1 MTQLDEYPL
10 GLLRCPDERTDL
22 LGNHCWHG
30 NDRMI
35 LGFMQTHMYSAEI
48 QHIAACTTSAE
59 AFRMLR
65 VRHEKRSGLTQLQL
79 IQRLM
84 QITFDDDPEQF
95 DANMATFRDLV
106 YRIESIGQVDISK
119 LGLLFILLNLKS
131 SHPTVHDALAPALM
145 DGSITVELM
154 EHRMRYH
161 FEMRGAQQG
170 QQHLPGQQNLPGPSI
185 ALPALPQRTF
195 MCPNCKRPGHT
206 IEFCI
211 APGGKMEGLSMH
223 DAINRQRIARESFR
237 QRARPREEGST
248 STSSAPLK
256 LDDDGSIWIAGVRY
270 RPENKISAAM
280 ANSEVPTPNP
290 DLEEYSEWPGDG
302 YTDTFLDTNAILI
315 ASIDS
320 PDVTDVALFSHPA
333 DPPFFLDSGA
343 SSHISCIRSDFT
355 SMKSLNEPRKISGVG
370 NASVSAVG
378 VGTVILLLP
387 QTNAQ
392 LRLHNVLFA
401 PEACVRLISIHQL
414 NNDGYVTTFQ
424 SNRCK
429 LTDTSGITV
438 ADCAPNPS
446 NLYSLPAARPL
457 SDMALPSLV
466 LTPDLETWHRRLGH
480 ANHQTVLEMAR
491 GGTAK
496 GMPVDLSFAPQAC
509 DHCVRGKQA
518 RSPVPKVREGARAT
532 RRLGRIYIDLS
543 GPHSV
548 MSRSGFRYIM
558 NIIDDYSGY
567 NWTRLLKAKSDAFGA
582 FCTWLTA
589 TETQSREKLCYV
601 LTDNGELRSADMAR
615 WCADRGVTHQFTAPH
630 TSAQNGRVERL
641 HRTLMD
647 KARTMRLACGAP
659 LHMWD
664 EFIVTASYLTN
675 LTSSRSLE
683 GHTPHELWF
692 SSKPSISHL
701 REIGCRAYVLISGN
715 NPKIAAR
722 SLECILIGYTPNS
735 KAYRCWDSHGGRV
748 IDSHHVRF
756 IEHLQASPHTLT
768 PGVIVNPLDDAADA
782 DSHDASPPPPSP
794 PSPSDPSPPIIPSH
808 PIVPSPPTVIPPRRS
823 ARPHILA
830 PTRQETCDGLEPKK
844 ATAAVPVQVALAPVK
859 GEYDIDMPNASA
871 HESEEDS
878 CMIIDVE
885 DPDSPTWGEAITS
898 AEKEKWL
905 EGARSELRSL
915 EDMEVFRLVPRSAV
929 PQDRKIL
936 RGKFVCKLK
945 RDEFGNPVRHKVV
958 TSR

>member
-1 MTQLDEYPL
+1 MSNNQNPLSGSSPLTNLSQLPPLASSHGNSDPPAQVDSEHSAMSLTPPADPSAPPLGHAFQPNLPQHTSLLRHETPPHRYQPARMAYRPPPMRDSRESHLHQNRQHSPPRRRYEYGSRSSSREHSSPEHYLTRSLHPRNSRSHRHNTYHDRNRAPLIKRETLAGLPPWPTNLKLSLSTGNWLEWSRSLLRSLTMTQLDEYPL

-22 LGNHCWHG
+22 LWNHCWHG

-280 ANSEVPTPNP
+280 ANSEVQTPNP

-333 DPPFFLDSGA
+333 DPPFFLDSGE

-414 NNDGYVTTFQ
+414 NN
-424 SNRCK
+424 
-429 LTDTSGITV
+429 
-438 ADCAPNPS
+438 
-446 NLYSLPAARPL
+446 
-457 SDMALPSLV
+457 
-466 LTPDLETWHRRLGH
+466 
-480 ANHQTVLEMAR
+480 
-491 GGTAK
+491 
-496 GMPVDLSFAPQAC
+496 
-509 DHCVRGKQA
+509 
-518 RSPVPKVREGARAT
+518 
-532 RRLGRIYIDLS
+532 
-543 GPHSV
+543 
-548 MSRSGFRYIM
+548 
-558 NIIDDYSGY
+558 
-567 NWTRLLKAKSDAFGA
+567 
-582 FCTWLTA
+582 
-589 TETQSREKLCYV
+589 
-601 LTDNGELRSADMAR
+601 
-615 WCADRGVTHQFTAPH
+615 
-630 TSAQNGRVERL
+630 
-641 HRTLMD
+641 
-647 KARTMRLACGAP
+647 
-659 LHMWD
+659 
-664 EFIVTASYLTN
+664 
-675 LTSSRSLE
+675 
-683 GHTPHELWF
+683 
-692 SSKPSISHL
+692 
-701 REIGCRAYVLISGN
+701 
-715 NPKIAAR
+715 
-722 SLECILIGYTPNS
+722 
-735 KAYRCWDSHGGRV
+735 
-748 IDSHHVRF
+748 
-756 IEHLQASPHTLT
+756 
-768 PGVIVNPLDDAADA
+768 
-782 DSHDASPPPPSP
+782 
-794 PSPSDPSPPIIPSH
+794 
-808 PIVPSPPTVIPPRRS
+808 
-823 ARPHILA
+823 
-830 PTRQETCDGLEPKK
+830 
-844 ATAAVPVQVALAPVK
+844 
-859 GEYDIDMPNASA
+859 
-871 HESEEDS
+871 
-878 CMIIDVE
+878 
-885 DPDSPTWGEAITS
+885 
-898 AEKEKWL
+898 
-905 EGARSELRSL
+905 
-915 EDMEVFRLVPRSAV
+915 
-929 PQDRKIL
+929 
-936 RGKFVCKLK
+936 
-945 RDEFGNPVRHKVV
+945 
-958 TSR
+958 